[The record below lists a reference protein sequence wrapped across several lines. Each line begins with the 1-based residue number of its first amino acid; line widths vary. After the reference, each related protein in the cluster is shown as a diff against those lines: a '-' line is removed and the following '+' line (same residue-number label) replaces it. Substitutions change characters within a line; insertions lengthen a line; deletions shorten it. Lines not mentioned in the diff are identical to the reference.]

1 MTSYTPIQLTD
12 VVFTFSAADF
22 LPVIH
27 MSAGTDASIFGYG
40 EKMPDSNV
48 DSSMVNKFNTNFSGT
63 FGSDEI
69 PTAKP
74 YPGIGPGSFGPTP
87 TMSGGKHRRKHKH
100 SSRRRKHSS
109 RKHKRSSKRG
119 GGCGCNNLFGGKRRS
134 HRRGLSLAMSRARS
148 MARSRSIAGGSRRKR
163 LILGRSGG
171 SKRRHRGGVYQQF
184 MSNIASTPG
193 YAIGAPLSASTS
205 ALANPPPIQV
215 YNHSTTPFSEA
226 DRPTHA

>member
-1 MTSYTPIQLTD
+1 
-12 VVFTFSAADF
+12 
-22 LPVIH
+22 

-40 EKMPDSNV
+40 EKTSESNV
-48 DSSMVNKFNTNFSGT
+48 DSSMANKFNSHFSGT

-74 YPGIGPGSFGPTP
+74 YPGIGPGSLA
-87 TMSGGKHRRKHKH
+87 TMSGGRKHRH
-100 SSRRRKHSS
+100 SKRR
-109 RKHKRSSKRG
+109 SKRG
-119 GGCGCNNLFGGKRRS
+119 GGCGCNSLFGGKRRS
-134 HRRGLSLAMSRARS
+134 HTRRGLSLAMSRARS
-148 MARSRSIAGGSRRKR
+148 MARSRSIAGGSRRRKTKR

-171 SKRRHRGGVYQQF
+171 SRRRKHRGGVYQQF

-193 YAIGAPLSASTS
+193 YAVGAPLSASTS

-226 DRPTHA
+226 DRA

>member
-1 MTSYTPIQLTD
+1 
-12 VVFTFSAADF
+12 
-22 LPVIH
+22 
-27 MSAGTDASIFGYG
+27 MSAGTDASILGYG
-40 EKMPDSNV
+40 NKPLEN
-48 DSSMVNKFNTNFSGT
+48 SSMANNFNSHFAGT
-63 FGSDEI
+63 FGSNEI

-74 YPGIGPGSFGPTP
+74 YPGIGSL
-87 TMSGGKHRRKHKH
+87 MSGGK
-100 SSRRRKHSS
+100 RRR
-109 RKHKRSSKRG
+109 G
-119 GGCGCNNLFGGKRRS
+119 GSCGCNKLFGGNA
-134 HRRGLSLAMSRARS
+134 LSRSRARS
-148 MARSRSIAGGSRRKR
+148 MSRSRSIAGGKRRKSSRKTSRKNIKR

-171 SKRRHRGGVYQQF
+171 SRRRRKRGGVYQQF